1 MPVSL
6 ESVRK
11 PGAFQFLWKAKLDNQ
26 SRQSNS
32 LTEPMLLN
40 SIISYKGFKS
50 LLFIGGS
57 SDNVYSIDYDLN
69 RLFWSRRLRPASG
82 GGTPQCPGG
91 LTAITRATPVNPN
104 PPPARR
110 AAHRPHLPHPSHPKV
125 DPRAQVAPL
134 RSAPRTAR
142 PPSGRLRPTA
152 WCTCSILRRA
162 KT

>member
-1 MPVSL
+1 MKAPRTSRTRRTSRTCVFLLCTVLSASVASAQGRGGSNWTTYRADAQHSASMRTDARISL

-82 GGTPQCPGG
+82 GGT
-91 LTAITRATPVNPN
+91 RNV
-104 PPPARR
+104 PA
-110 AAHRPHLPHPSHPKV
+110 V
-125 DPRAQVAPL
+125 
-134 RSAPRTAR
+134 
-142 PPSGRLRPTA
+142 
-152 WCTCSILRRA
+152 
-162 KT
+162 

>member
-1 MPVSL
+1 MKTGSTVITVLCLACAAAGAGVARAQGRGGNNWTTNRADAQHSASMRTDARISL
-6 ESVRK
+6 ESLRK

-40 SIISYKGFKS
+40 SIIAYKGFKS

-69 RLFWSRRLRPASG
+69 RMFWTRRIRPASG

-91 LTAITRATPVNPN
+91 L
-104 PPPARR
+104 
-110 AAHRPHLPHPSHPKV
+110 
-125 DPRAQVAPL
+125 
-134 RSAPRTAR
+134 
-142 PPSGRLRPTA
+142 
-152 WCTCSILRRA
+152 
-162 KT
+162 